1 MTDGLKIAALVPVYN
16 EVETLGPLLERLLPW
31 VERVQ
36 VVDDGSNDGSAE
48 VAAAWQFRQPEKI
61 RLHTR
66 PNGGKG
72 RALRAGFA
80 RLLRENYTHIVT
92 LDADLQHRPED
103 LPHFR
108 AEAVRTGAELVIG
121 TRLHQKEG
129 YPKARYRAN
138 AVGDW
143 WISRI
148 LKHAVEDAQSGYRL
162 YETKLLRQLELH
174 ESGFAIETELLVR
187 MIRLGGRTAFV
198 PIPPIYEG
206 VGSHFRPIFDTYKIC
221 LAFANAMEQLHEQ
234 RGRP

>member
-1 MTDGLKIAALVPVYN
+1 MTDGLRIAALVPVYN
-16 EVETLGPLLERLLPW
+16 EAETLGPLLERLLPW

-72 RALRAGFA
+72 RALRAGFD
-80 RLLRENYTHIVT
+80 LLLKDAFTHIVT

-103 LPHFR
+103 LPLFR
-108 AEAVRTGAELVIG
+108 AEALRTGAELVIG

-148 LKHAVEDAQSGYRL
+148 LGRVVQDAQSGYRL
-162 YETKLLRQLELH
+162 YETGLLRRLELH
-174 ESGFAIETELLVR
+174 ENGFAIETELLVR
-187 MIRLGGRTAFV
+187 MVRLNGRIAYV
-198 PIPPIYEG
+198 PIPPIYDG
-206 VGSHFRPIFDTYKIC
+206 VGSHFRPIMDTYKIC
-221 LAFANAMEQLHEQ
+221 VAFSNALERLHDDQ
-234 RGRP
+234 GRM